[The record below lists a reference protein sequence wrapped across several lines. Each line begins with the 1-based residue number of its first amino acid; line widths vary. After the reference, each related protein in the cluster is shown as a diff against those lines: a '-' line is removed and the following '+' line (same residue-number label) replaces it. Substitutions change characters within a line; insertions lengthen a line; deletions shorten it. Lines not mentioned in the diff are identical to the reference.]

1 MIIYKNYILVG
12 IFISFYWQRKYI
24 VLIGISNYEK
34 KHGIALFGLLVMV
47 LVGITVSW
55 AATGMATA
63 TTTDD
68 EEWLENETDS
78 FIIEYKSG
86 YEDDA
91 THIGDVADNA
101 YPELQETFPGHV
113 SDLSFEEPVH
123 IRVYPGDEWD
133 RSDYVLFWRDTTPVR
148 IHVQAPSDSEVDD
161 DWYEHGIAHEL
172 GNMFLWDEAGQYDNY
187 AFYTRNPSWFH
198 QGLTEYYV
206 YQTPTVEDQF
216 PPWAIEQD
224 LNETIAAGD
233 GDFQLISD
241 NMYHGGHL
249 LSMYL
254 VDEYG
259 EDAVWDLL
267 RNDASSWNDAVETEL
282 GVAQPQLE
290 ENWYR
295 WAEENIGGDYSDRY
309 DSTADDTEN
318 GDDATDSEDTSDEFE
333 TEINDLVERIEYLE
347 TQITELEE
355 DTGDLED
362 LETQISAL
370 EEDAEDIADLETRVT
385 ELETA
390 IENLEADNNNVESGF
405 SVDDDGAGFGIGV
418 ALASIFL
425 SLYFLKYRTPSNE
438 TKR

>member
-1 MIIYKNYILVG
+1 MQRYQNIL
-12 IFISFYWQRKYI
+12 I
-24 VLIGISNYEK
+24 
-34 KHGIALFGLLVMV
+34 LLVLGAIAV
-47 LVGITVSW
+47 AV

-63 TTTDD
+63 TTADD
-68 EEWLENETDS
+68 EEWLDQETDE

-91 THIGDVADNA
+91 AYLGDVTENA
-101 YPELQETFPGHV
+101 YAELQETFPEHV

-133 RSDYVLFWRDTTPVR
+133 QDDWTLYWQDTTPVR
-148 IHVQAPSDSEVDD
+148 VHVQAPSDSEPDD
-161 DWYEHGIAHEL
+161 EWYEHGLAHEL
-172 GNMFLWDEAGQYDNY
+172 GNMFLWDEAEQYDNY
-187 AFYTRNPSWFH
+187 DYYTRNPSWFH

-216 PPWAIEQD
+216 PPWDIEED

-233 GDFQLISD
+233 GDFELIAD

-254 VDEYG
+254 VDEYS

-282 GVAQPQLE
+282 DVTQTELE

-295 WAEENIGGDYSDRY
+295 WAEERIGGDYSDRY
-309 DSTADDTEN
+309 DTTAADAGNEDESDDLDTEMN
-318 GDDATDSEDTSDEFE
+318 ELVDTIED
-333 TEINDLVERIEYLE
+333 LE
-347 TQITELEE
+347 TQITELEQ
-355 DTGDLED
+355 DIED
-362 LETQISAL
+362 LEAEMNEMESA
-370 EEDAEDIADLETRVT
+370 D
-385 ELETA
+385 
-390 IENLEADNNNVESGF
+390 SG
-405 SVDDDGAGFGIGV
+405 DDDGAGFGIGV

-425 SLYFLKYRTPSNE
+425 SFCFLKYRLDNSGMN
-438 TKR
+438 R